1 MESILGQGPAYTLLS
16 DGRLISE
23 GPTIAIYPG
32 PLLPNYLVTQLG
44 DEDMSSI
51 LDRVSEIGLPDMS
64 EEYDNSAASLVAD
77 ANTQV
82 VIYWDEKGTHTYSVY
97 ALGIAPDQ
105 ANASTAA
112 FAKLLTALDQ
122 AAAKANAVPYQPE
135 RVRVLAGVGQIPVDP
150 LFEDIR
156 EWPTGLG
163 SPADWSE
170 IDFGWSCKVLGAEVL
185 DHFTDASQLTR
196 WLHPDQMMDAP
207 LFTLLVRPL
216 HPEEPDCEA

>member
-1 MESILGQGPAYTLLS
+1 MVLRPWSRSWARDPPTPFFRMAVS
-16 DGRLISE
+16 SPKGRLSRSTQARCSPTTWSHNSE
-23 GPTIAIYPG
+23 MRTCHRF
-32 PLLPNYLVTQLG
+32 
-44 DEDMSSI
+44 SI
-51 LDRVSEIGLPDMS
+51 VSDEIGLPDMS

-196 WLHPDQMMDAP
+196 WLHPDQMMDASP
-207 LFTLLVRPL
+207 FHSPG
-216 HPEEPDCEA
+216 PPPPP